1 MLESEGEPESTLGTC
16 GVLTLLCRSAPAG
29 GWGGQGDFSPGSST
43 QSLVSED
50 VRAQRKNVEII
61 KLKHRREGCAFGKEL
76 SLNSRDDDTILYRG
90 GGFFHFLRQQG
101 SRWTRA
107 GSRTEKIALSLSPH
121 QRTKDRIPLVPRV
134 LKGGA

>member
-1 MLESEGEPESTLGTC
+1 MTFPRA
-16 GVLTLLCRSAPAG
+16 VQR
-29 GWGGQGDFSPGSST
+29 
-43 QSLVSED
+43 SED

-90 GGFFHFLRQQG
+90 GGGFFHFLRQQG

-107 GSRTEKIALSLSPH
+107 GSRIALSLSPH